1 MTPQVTTIIP
11 GFNRVE
17 PLKYTL
23 RSVAAAAATLPA
35 GAVETI
41 LVDDGSTPSL
51 EAQLAGFDAGIPIRH
66 VRQPNQGSIV
76 ARMTGL
82 REARGRYVLFL
93 DSDDLIHPDKFLR
106 QLAAM
111 DEAGADVS
119 YSDMA
124 RATLGHGY
132 SVSGY
137 SPDMVA
143 GLATAPAD
151 FFLRIQPA
159 PHSPIYRRAYLESAV
174 PAFCV
179 PPIRV
184 LDAVGD
190 LWLYY
195 NLSPFPARIIKVAA
209 PLTAVG
215 PHEEERFSRHWE
227 KLAVAALLLGETFLD
242 RCPVTPETLPARIQ
256 IGETAFNTWRRLSRD
271 YHAGHNARLIAL
283 WRRAPHGPLDRL
295 GGPGFR
301 LLARL
306 LGPLNAGRL
315 LRLRNGS
322 YAPHRTVT
330 AAELDALLAVRL
342 PAPDRA

>member
-1 MTPQVTTIIP
+1 MTPQVTTVIP

-23 RSVAAAAATLPA
+23 RSVAAAVAALPP

-41 LVDDGSTPSL
+41 LVDDGSVPSL
-51 EAQLAGFDAGIPIRH
+51 EEQLAGFTPGLPIRH

-76 ARMTGL
+76 ARLTGL
-82 REARGRYVLFL
+82 RAARGRFVLFL
-93 DSDDLIHPDKFLR
+93 DSDDLIHPDKFKR

-111 DEAGADVS
+111 EEAGADVS

-124 RATLGHGY
+124 RATLGLNY
-132 SVSGY
+132 TVSGY
-137 SPDMVA
+137 APDMVA

-159 PHSPIYRRAYLESAV
+159 PHSPIYRRAYLDAAL
-174 PAFCV
+174 PGFCV
-179 PPIRV
+179 PPLRA

-195 NLSPFPARIIKVAA
+195 NLSPFPARIVKVDA

-215 PHEEERFSRHWE
+215 PHEEDRFSRHWE
-227 KLAVAALLLGETFLD
+227 KLAVAALLLGEAFLD
-242 RCPVTPETLPARIQ
+242 RCPVTPATLPARIQ

-271 YHAGHNARLIAL
+271 YHAGHNARLLAL
-283 WRRAPHGPLDRL
+283 WRRAPRGPLHRL

-306 LGPLNAGRL
+306 LGPVNAGRV
-315 LRLRNGS
+315 LRLRNAS
-322 YAPHRTVT
+322 YAAHRTVT

-342 PAPDRA
+342 PAP